1 MLRGVSHIQ
10 YSSQLGKEGYG
21 ASSKEVVQIMNMR
34 LQAGNV
40 TWPGA
45 HSISD
50 VIFKWWIYSIFFIL
64 SEAHWC
70 LIFNTET
77 VIISFNRW
85 NFRKSGIQKKIVQV
99 TSLVHEK
106 KKSNTDM
113 CGYKVSNFL
122 IYYQNVHTHT
132 KNTLFFKKKKWGI
145 WMFPQSLLQLDIITL
160 SSVFWR
166 FPFLLLSPLF

>member
-21 ASSKEVVQIMNMR
+21 ASSKEVVQIMNMG

-64 SEAHWC
+64 NEAHWC

-85 NFRKSGIQKKIVQV
+85 NFRKSGIQKKL
-99 TSLVHEK
+99 SKSHHWYMRK
-106 KKSNTDM
+106 KNQTQICVATKSQTFWYTTKM
-113 CGYKVSNFL
+113 Y
-122 IYYQNVHTHT
+122 THT
-132 KNTLFFKKKKWGI
+132 PKILFKKKKWGI